1 RCTRA
6 TRAGAARSR
15 ESAGAPRAGPPRP
28 PARAPGPRP
37 GHRMPPAP
45 PVRPVRVRAGTATCR
60 QPRQRRKRRAAG
72 TGSGRSSSA
81 VLDLEHG
88 EERLLRDLDRSHL
101 LHPLL
106 AGLLLLEQLLL
117 ARDVAAVALRK
128 DGLAQC
134 LDVLARDDVAADCGL
149 DRDLV

>member
-1 RCTRA
+1 
-6 TRAGAARSR
+6 
-15 ESAGAPRAGPPRP
+15 SAGAPRAGPPRP

-60 QPRQRRKRRAAG
+60 QSRQRRRRRAAG

-88 EERLLRDLDRSHL
+88 EERLLREIGRAHL

-117 ARDVAAVALRK
+117 ARDVARSEEHTSELQSREN
-128 DGLAQC
+128 
-134 LDVLARDDVAADCGL
+134 
-149 DRDLV
+149 LVCRLLLEKKKIKS